1 MSYIT
6 RFAPSP
12 TGFLHVGNLRTAIL
26 NYVVSKKSGG
36 QFILRLD
43 DTDRERSNEQFSD
56 QIKRDLEWLG
66 FEWDRIE
73 KQSTRVLLYESEAQ
87 KLRESGSLYECFE
100 TPEELEFKRRKQL
113 SVGRPPVYDRSSLQ
127 LSLAEKNRLRAER
140 QSYWRFKL
148 DQGRIEWEDGIL
160 GNISIDA
167 GSVSDPVL
175 IRADGQFLYTLAS
188 VVDDI
193 EFGINHVIRGSDHVT
208 NTATQIQLLGNLGS
222 CQPYFA
228 HHSLLVGP
236 KGEPFS
242 KRMKNVS
249 LKELRE
255 IGLEPQALFIFMA
268 GLGRQNLSVPQLTLE
283 DVLEAFD
290 LSNFGSSP
298 TKFDQQM
305 LLAYSQ
311 NFLMRLPF
319 SEIKK
324 DLNEIDIPENLQ
336 MDFWAMAKEN
346 IFQRSDLKN
355 LWSLCVD
362 GVEPIILPEDEDF
375 ISVCKSLIP
384 PNPRN
389 KDSWSSWTNAI
400 KSETSRSGKALFL
413 PLRKALTGKD
423 KGPDMNKLFPL
434 MQKIRL

>member
-1 MSYIT
+1 
-6 RFAPSP
+6 
-12 TGFLHVGNLRTAIL
+12 
-26 NYVVSKKSGG
+26 
-36 QFILRLD
+36 
-43 DTDRERSNEQFSD
+43 
-56 QIKRDLEWLG
+56 
-66 FEWDRIE
+66 
-73 KQSTRVLLYESEAQ
+73 
-87 KLRESGSLYECFE
+87 
-100 TPEELEFKRRKQL
+100 
-113 SVGRPPVYDRSSLQ
+113 
-127 LSLAEKNRLRAER
+127 
-140 QSYWRFKL
+140 
-148 DQGRIEWEDGIL
+148 
-160 GNISIDA
+160 
-167 GSVSDPVL
+167 
-175 IRADGQFLYTLAS
+175 
-188 VVDDI
+188 
-193 EFGINHVIRGSDHVT
+193 
-208 NTATQIQLLGNLGS
+208 
-222 CQPYFA
+222 
-228 HHSLLVGP
+228 
-236 KGEPFS
+236 
-242 KRMKNVS
+242 
-249 LKELRE
+249 
-255 IGLEPQALFIFMA
+255 
-268 GLGRQNLSVPQLTLE
+268 
-283 DVLEAFD
+283 
-290 LSNFGSSP
+290 
-298 TKFDQQM
+298 M

-311 NFLMRLPF
+311 KFLMRLPF